1 MPLPPLRPQRLLG
14 LELCPPLL
22 SEMKAGGPTFS
33 GATLGGDGVSLSF
46 SEKAPR

>member
-33 GATLGGDGVSLSF
+33 GATLGGDGGVFKLL
-46 SEKAPR
+46 